1 MDKLK
6 LYCYA
11 DETGQHTQGR
21 IFIVAVIITVG
32 EQRETIER
40 RLERVERESGK
51 GFLKWKG
58 TSTKRKVAYL
68 SKILQVN
75 TLQGS
80 FFYGLYR
87 KPQDYLQLVGTT
99 IAKAIKTFA
108 QDKDYRATIYIHA
121 LSAAERKRV
130 VEELRKFSIK
140 RRKVGGLRDESSAF
154 IRLAD
159 ALAGFI
165 REYDE
170 GDSYAQ
176 GLFQAFKSKGF
187 IVDVT

>member
-21 IFIVAVIITVG
+21 IFIVAAIITTG
-32 EQRETIER
+32 DQREKIER
-40 RLERVERESGK
+40 RLEKLERESGK

-58 TSTKRKVAYL
+58 SSTKRKVDYL

-75 TLQGS
+75 ALQNS
-80 FFYGLYR
+80 LFYGLYR
-87 KPQDYLQLVGTT
+87 NTRDYSRLVGTT
-99 IAKAIKTFA
+99 IAKAIKVFS
-108 QDKDYRATIYIHA
+108 QDKDYRATIYVHG
-121 LSAAERKRV
+121 LSSAEEKQV
-130 VEELRKFSIK
+130 VAVLREFNIK
-140 RRKVGGLRDESSAF
+140 RRKVGGLRHESSAF

-159 ALAGFI
+159 AFAGFL

-170 GDSYAQ
+170 GDAYTQ
-176 GLFQAFKSKGF
+176 KLFQALLAKQF
-187 IVDVT
+187 IVNVT